1 MQKSDRRRDTEVKS
15 MTKVTGIWQ
24 SLWPSVS
31 LFLGMLEDIQ
41 FLREVIKAQESLV
54 FYK

>member
-1 MQKSDRRRDTEVKS
+1 

-54 FYK
+54 FYKQGGTTTVFHSGLC